1 MRMRVNDVAQLRQA
15 VFGVAGGMKVQADP
29 DTGISA
35 KTVDELRTLTSCPA
49 GLVVIV
55 ERERYPETTVT
66 IIKSSD

>member
-1 MRMRVNDVAQLRQA
+1 MLLNCAKL
-15 VFGVAGGMKVQADP
+15 FLGFLGGMKVKADP
-29 DTGISA
+29 GTEISA